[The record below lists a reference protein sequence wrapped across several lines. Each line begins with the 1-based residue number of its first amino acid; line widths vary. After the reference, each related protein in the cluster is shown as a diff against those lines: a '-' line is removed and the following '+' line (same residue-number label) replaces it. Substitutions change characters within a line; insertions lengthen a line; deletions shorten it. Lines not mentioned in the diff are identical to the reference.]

1 MYRSSNRSF
10 PTLTSSALPY
20 PKNVHTSARRKIIVI
35 QSLLLFQ
42 NGIHRCTILHRS
54 CPKLSWWWGYRDR
67 SKAPVY
73 VILCDSGSWDTMPR
87 IHHEFQDMWLPR
99 LQISSSLHLWRQ
111 LNKLPWL
118 IVGVNKANSAITCKL
133 EKSAVTTIHHQQ
145 SVLMV
150 QFLCIGWWRW
160 SDGGGVMMWSCHS
173 LMVLMV
179 SVILEVI

>member
-1 MYRSSNRSF
+1 MNSVPSRLSTWRYDLVAVVPSLLRHLRHKSHRQQLDTFLSWASQPYHRDRNWIHRSLLQIHISCSAMMYRSSNRSF

-99 LQISSSLHLWRQ
+99 LQISSSLHLWRH
-111 LNKLPWL
+111 NW
-118 IVGVNKANSAITCKL
+118 ISCR
-133 EKSAVTTIHHQQ
+133 
-145 SVLMV
+145 
-150 QFLCIGWWRW
+150 GW
-160 SDGGGVMMWSCHS
+160 
-173 LMVLMV
+173 
-179 SVILEVI
+179 